1 MVAEHTG
8 VEQKFRPTG
17 RPVAFTFI
25 DVVST
30 SAGKIQEELTEF
42 DMMTVLGQPRINAG
56 YS

>member
-17 RPVAFTFI
+17 RPVAITFI

-30 SAGKIQEELTEF
+30 SAGKIQEELIEF